1 MRNLLVC
8 LAAASMLL
16 VLPASAQHSANT
28 ATDFYL
34 GYRAAWSGAST
45 MDPLLTYIAKD
56 SRRDFEK
63 MPPEQRKAVF
73 DVMKQMGTIR
83 NLKVVKETK
92 TADGFVLDVTG
103 IGPDDKPATGT
114 VDIVWEGPVMKLKKE
129 AWRS

>member
-16 VLPASAQHSANT
+16 VLPASAQQSANT

-45 MDPLLTYIAKD
+45 MDPYIAKD

>member
-16 VLPASAQHSANT
+16 VLPASAQQSANT

-34 GYRAAWSGAST
+34 GYRAAWSGAT
-45 MDPLLTYIAKD
+45 TIDPLLPYIAKD
-56 SRRDFEK
+56 SRRSFEA
-63 MPPEQRKAVF
+63 MPAEQRKSMF

-114 VDIVWEGPVMKLKKE
+114 VEIVWEGPVMKLKKE